1 MNKNKHVKVDV
12 VDKETAADL
21 INSPRFS
28 TLDELTDN
36 CFEVFIFYPCEITLK
51 IALPVVFIFE
61 FNAWYFN
68 FLKYLSS
75 FSYTYNSY
83 RFVSKCSLIYR

>member
-36 CFEVFIFYPCEITLK
+36 CFEVFIFYPCEITLG
-51 IALPVVFIFE
+51 
-61 FNAWYFN
+61 
-68 FLKYLSS
+68 
-75 FSYTYNSY
+75 NSLTSCLH
-83 RFVSKCSLIYR
+83 F